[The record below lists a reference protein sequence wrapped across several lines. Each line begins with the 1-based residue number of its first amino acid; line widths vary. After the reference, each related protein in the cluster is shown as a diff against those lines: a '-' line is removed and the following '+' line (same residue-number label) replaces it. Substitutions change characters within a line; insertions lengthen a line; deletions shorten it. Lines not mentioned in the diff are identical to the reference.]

1 MRSSLSLLVLFL
13 PGITLA
19 QVDPQVASL
28 SKLLAQGTEPH
39 HRVQA
44 ARLLGES
51 EDPEAVPALCTGLQ
65 DASAEVRA
73 VAARGLELLQ
83 EVSALECLEARKE
96 EPEAQ
101 VQVALQSALKTLR
114 ELKARPPRLYMLLDE
129 LKDTTGQ
136 SAELVKATQ
145 ARLRRALFL
154 LGAQLASEKEK
165 EGKKALEATLR
176 KQGLK
181 GYRLMAEIRPGKDG
195 GLMLSV
201 LCMSYPGQKLMGS
214 IQVRASEAEPY
225 ALLAALA
232 PQAIEE
238 ARATCSWEL
247 KGEAP

>member
-1 MRSSLSLLVLFL
+1 MRSSLSLLLVFL

-39 HRVQA
+39 QRVQA

-65 DASAEVRA
+65 DASEEVRG
-73 VAARGLELLQ
+73 VAARGLELLK
-83 EVSALECLEARKE
+83 EVAALECLEARKE
-96 EPEAQ
+96 EPNEQ
-101 VQVALQSALKTLR
+101 VQAALQSALKTLR
-114 ELKARPPRLYMLLDE
+114 ALKARPPRLYMVLDE

-136 SAELVKATQ
+136 SPELVKATQ

-154 LGAQLASEKEK
+154 LGAQLASEKQSKK
-165 EGKKALEATLR
+165 EVEATLR

-181 GYRLMAEIRPGKDG
+181 GYRLMAEIRPGKEG

-201 LCMSYPGQKLMGS
+201 LCMSYPGQRLMGS